1 MAEITGG
8 WVRYGAEAA
17 EALRVRISEAKGAEP
32 LATVTVVVP
41 SNQVGVS
48 IRRQLAS
55 GALGSVGGV
64 GIGLIGVDFLTPYRL
79 AELLGA
85 SALAAEGRRPVS
97 TPVVSAA
104 IRHVLRA
111 DPGVFAPVV
120 EHPATEAALVSSYR
134 ELRDLSEAAL
144 RSLAARSDRA
154 REVVRVCRGAHERL
168 GVDEAALHRIEAG
181 LRHVRRQPTGVLV
194 PLDERDEPVRAGGHR
209 ARCGRL
215 AHRFLRAPAVGGH
228 REDGRHCERREDSA
242 EHQFILRTTSMPP
255 SRTVDELGPTVG
267 TTISRR
273 RTPLPRPK

>member
-120 EHPATEAALVSSYR
+120 E
-134 ELRDLSEAAL
+134 
-144 RSLAARSDRA
+144 
-154 REVVRVCRGAHERL
+154 
-168 GVDEAALHRIEAG
+168 
-181 LRHVRRQPTGVLV
+181 
-194 PLDERDEPVRAGGHR
+194 
-209 ARCGRL
+209 RL
-215 AHRFLRAPAVGGH
+215 AG
-228 REDGRHCERREDSA
+228 
-242 EHQFILRTTSMPP
+242 
-255 SRTVDELGPTVG
+255 
-267 TTISRR
+267 
-273 RTPLPRPK
+273 K